1 MGTSLANRVCVCA
14 GWLHPLACRPRC
26 VCAGWLHPLA
36 CHPRCVCP
44 KGLTFVEEGDVVV
57 LHGAQV
63 HILLEVHLLSGVGGQ
78 QTLPVETLL
87 WRSDEAPRRAQSAR
101 TERSQEVRDHERYE
115 ITRGTRSR
123 EVRDHERYKI
133 TRSEEIR
140 DQKRYEIRRD
150 TRSEEVPNQERRDQ
164 KRYKIRRDTRSE
176 EIRDQRRV
184 GIMRDTRL

>member
-14 GWLHPLACRPRC
+14 GWLHPLP
-26 VCAGWLHPLA
+26 

-101 TERSQEVRDHERYE
+101 TERSQEVRDHKRYE

-123 EVRDHERYKI
+123 EIQDHE
-133 TRSEEIR
+133 
-140 DQKRYEIRRD
+140 
-150 TRSEEVPNQERRDQ
+150 
-164 KRYKIRRDTRSE
+164 IRRDTRSE
-176 EIRDQRRV
+176 EIRDQKRYQIRRDE
-184 GIMRDTRL
+184 IRRDTRSGEIRDQKRYETRGESGS